1 MEVINLMEYVKYSN
15 IFLCHTYIMK
25 SFISGFESI
34 FGVSAEEIE
43 MGVAEDQVEVLPF
56 EESPE
61 IVPKAKSTP
70 KRKRYGRKVRKAA
83 TSETRTTSKN
93 FTSDLE
99 SLFRDALTDSF
110 EEALLSESEAVEE
123 VQAIEEKPSH
133 QPEKNIIRER
143 KASPEDK
150 PVRAR
155 RRISTP
161 GGSGLDLLI
170 RQTSD
175 ETILEYESLT
185 KRVSFVFDKKKL
197 KKLKRIAKQRQ
208 LFLKDVV
215 GEVVAKF
222 INEYETDNGEVTL
235 D

>member
-1 MEVINLMEYVKYSN
+1 
-15 IFLCHTYIMK
+15 MK

-34 FGVSAEEIE
+34 FGVSADEIE
-43 MGVAEDQVEVLPF
+43 MGIAEDKVDVLSLEKEPEPEVI
-56 EESPE
+56 PE
-61 IVPKAKSTP
+61 TQSTP
-70 KRKRYGRKVRKAA
+70 KRKRYGRKVRTVAA
-83 TSETRTTSKN
+83 SEPKSTSKN

-99 SLFRDALTDSF
+99 SLFRDALTDTF
-110 EEALLSESEAVEE
+110 EEALLSESQAVEE
-123 VQAIEEKPSH
+123 IKAIEDKPST
-133 QPEKNIIRER
+133 QPEKNRPTER
-143 KASPEDK
+143 KASPTDR
-150 PVRAR
+150 PARAR

-175 ETILEYESLT
+175 ETILEYESDT
-185 KRVSFVFDKKKL
+185 KRVSFVFDKSKL

-222 INEYETDNGEVTL
+222 INEYESSNGEV
-235 D
+235 DVD

>member
-1 MEVINLMEYVKYSN
+1 
-15 IFLCHTYIMK
+15 MK

-43 MGVAEDQVEVLPF
+43 MGVAEDQVEVLPL
-56 EESPE
+56 EKEPE
-61 IVPKAKSTP
+61 IVPEAKSTP
-70 KRKRYGRKVRKAA
+70 KRKRYGRKVRKTVKEPKA
-83 TSETRTTSKN
+83 TSKN

-99 SLFRDALTDSF
+99 SLFRDALTDTF
-110 EEALLSESEAVEE
+110 EEAVLSESQATEE
-123 VQAIEEKPSH
+123 VKAIEEKPSP
-133 QPEKNIIRER
+133 QPEKIISRER

-150 PVRAR
+150 PVRVR
-155 RRISTP
+155 RRVSTP
-161 GGSGLDLLI
+161 GGSGLDLLL

-175 ETILEYESLT
+175 EAILEYESPT
-185 KRVSFVFDKKKL
+185 KRVSFVFDKEKL

-222 INEYETDNGEVTL
+222 INEYESDNGEVTI

>member
-1 MEVINLMEYVKYSN
+1 MFKLFFVSYS
-15 IFLCHTYIMK
+15 FFMK

-43 MGVAEDQVEVLPF
+43 MGIAEDQVEVMPL

-61 IVPKAKSTP
+61 PVAEAKSTP
-70 KRKRYGRKVRKAA
+70 KRKRYGRKVRKSVA
-83 TSETRTTSKN
+83 SEPKKTSKN

-99 SLFRDALTDSF
+99 SLFRDALTDSY
-110 EEALLSESEAVEE
+110 EEAVLPETQAVEE
-123 VQAIEEKPSH
+123 VQAIEEKPSP
-133 QPEKNIIRER
+133 QPEKIISRER

-150 PVRAR
+150 PTRVR
-155 RRISTP
+155 RRVSTP
-161 GGSGLDLLI
+161 GGSGLDLLL

-175 ETILEYESLT
+175 EAILEYESPT
-185 KRVSFVFDKKKL
+185 KRVSFVFDKEKL

-215 GEVVAKF
+215 GEVVGQF
-222 INEYETDNGEVTL
+222 INEYESSNGEVTV